1 MVNPFTQ
8 TEVDIL
14 KEAFPNVEV
23 SVIDD
28 TLRLAKGDVNQAFE
42 MLLNMTDPS
51 QSVSMAPP
59 PLPNRPNNSFSNPL
73 LNPFTSNNAKPLL
86 TVRQELAQWR
96 QDLRV
101 ESRQRAE
108 CLRNNTSSTPN
119 LSFSNMFRPGCNN
132 RRNDGRHTNTYY
144 VPSVPLMP
152 SVPSVPRF
160 QRPMI
165 SVSQSGSPHMPFVS
179 NSSPNVNYTTHSRS
193 SSNPITQFPS
203 NSRLQPCV
211 PPVLPARRQ
220 SSNSLNS
227 NYNRTNPFVAANN
240 EAPPMRRPEPATT
253 HYTENEASSFN
264 PFEEA
269 ELPPPAYSEIQK
281 DTLVNL
287 Q

>member
-14 KEAFPNVEV
+14 KEAFPTVKV

-51 QSVSMAPP
+51 QTVSMAP

-108 CLRNNTSSTPN
+108 CLRNNASSTPN

-132 RRNDGRHTNTYY
+132 QRNDGRRTNTYY
-144 VPSVPLMP
+144 VPSVPSMP
-152 SVPSVPRF
+152 SVPSVHHF
-160 QRPMI
+160 QRQADDI
-165 SVSQSGSPHMPFVS
+165 SKPQWLTSYAIYS
-179 NSSPNVNYTTHSRS
+179 
-193 SSNPITQFPS
+193 
-203 NSRLQPCV
+203 
-211 PPVLPARRQ
+211 
-220 SSNSLNS
+220 
-227 NYNRTNPFVAANN
+227 TNPFVPGNN
-240 EAPPMRRPEPATT
+240 EAPPMRRPETAT
-253 HYTENEASSFN
+253 TENETSSFN

-281 DTLVNL
+281 DTLVDL